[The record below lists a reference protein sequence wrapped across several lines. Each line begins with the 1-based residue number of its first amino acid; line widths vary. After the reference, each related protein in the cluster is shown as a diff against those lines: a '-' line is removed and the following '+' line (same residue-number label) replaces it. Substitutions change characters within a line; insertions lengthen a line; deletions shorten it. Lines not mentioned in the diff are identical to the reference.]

1 MFIVTQDKELINSEH
16 VVKSRVVKGFSN
28 RPSYL
33 QAIMENDN
41 LDVNIYV
48 GSQENVDTAMDNLI
62 EAFTSKATVIDYSSN
77 EEVS

>member
-16 VVKSRVVKGFSN
+16 VVKFRVVKGFNN

-33 QAIMENDN
+33 QAVMEKDN
-41 LDVNIYV
+41 PDVDVYV
-48 GSQENVDTAMDNLI
+48 GSQENVNTAMDNLI
-62 EAFTSKATVIDYSSN
+62 EALISRATVIDYSNN

>member
-16 VVKSRVVKGFSN
+16 VVKFKIVKGFNN
-28 RPSYL
+28 RPSFL

-41 LDVNIYV
+41 LDVAVYI
-48 GSQENVDTAMDNLI
+48 GSQENVNTAMDNLI
-62 EAFTSKATVIDYSSN
+62 EAFMSKATVIDYSNN